1 MPCTPERGVDAPDAL
16 PPVYWLPF
24 IPLPV
29 RRGVDTSPLPVR
41 RGVDA
46 PEAGCPEVD
55 GRRGVDAPDAE
66 AETRSQESENI
77 VRVLA
82 VADFASFWL
91 RPVHFAPAHS
101 SYAARHHRQGAARF
115 VPLSDWSNDLL
126 F

>member
-1 MPCTPERGVDAPDAL
+1 MVPCAPERGVEAPDAL

-66 AETRSQESENI
+66 AET
-77 VRVLA
+77 
-82 VADFASFWL
+82 
-91 RPVHFAPAHS
+91 
-101 SYAARHHRQGAARF
+101 
-115 VPLSDWSNDLL
+115 
-126 F
+126 